1 MTTYEAVIGLEVHAQ
16 LKTKSKAFCSC
27 STEFGQDPNAQVC
40 PICLGMP
47 GMLPVLNAEAV
58 ELAIK
63 AGLALNCTI
72 AERTKFDRKNYFYAD
87 LPKGYQISQYDEPI
101 CKNGHL
107 VINGKTV
114 RINRAHMEE
123 DAGKLVHAGAAGL
136 HGSNY
141 TLVDYNRS
149 GVPLLEIVS
158 EPDIDSAEL
167 ARDYLTELRSILRY
181 LDVCDGNLEQGSF
194 RCDANVS
201 IRPAGTKE
209 LGTKA
214 EVKNVNS
221 FKAVY
226 RAIQYE
232 IERQEQELRA
242 GNTIKQESRLWDEAS
257 GKTYSMRSKEDAH
270 DYRYFP
276 EPDLTPVAIST
287 EHVKAAKEKMPE
299 LPEQRRSRYHTQYQ
313 LTTDDA
319 AVIVENKDMSDFYD
333 QFLGII
339 NKLAA
344 PPSMAKTASNYLIGP
359 ATAYLNDNKLDFT
372 QIKMTPAALYDL
384 VLAVE
389 TGKLGSTNA
398 KKLLMILLEK
408 GGEVA
413 ALIDKMGLAQV
424 SDAGAIEAVVL
435 EVLSRSQAQVEEYKQ
450 GKVKVRQYFFGEIM
464 KAMKGKTDPKIA
476 NELLD
481 KHLPP
486 PG

>member
-1 MTTYEAVIGLEVHAQ
+1 MPYEAVIGLEVHAQ

-40 PICLGMP
+40 PICVGMP

-58 ELAIK
+58 ELAIR

-101 CKNGHL
+101 CTSGHL
-107 VINGKTV
+107 VINGKTI

-136 HGSNY
+136 HGSSH

-158 EPDIDSAEL
+158 EPDLDSAEL

-181 LDVCDGNLEQGSF
+181 LDVCDGNLERGSF

-201 IRPAGTKE
+201 LREVGAEK

-232 IERQEQELRA
+232 IERQEEILSS
-242 GNTIKQESRLWDEAS
+242 GGTVKQESRLWDEAS

-276 EPDLTPVAIST
+276 EPDLTPVAISQ
-287 EHVKAAKEKMPE
+287 ERVQSVKDQMPE
-299 LPEQRRSRYHTQYQ
+299 LPEQRRKRYHEQYQ
-313 LTTDDA
+313 LSEGDA

-333 QFLGII
+333 QFL
-339 NKLAA
+339 KLADNQKA
-344 PPSMAKTASNYLIGP
+344 SAALAKTGSNYLIGP
-359 ATAYLNDNKLDFT
+359 ATAYSNDNKLEFS
-372 QIKMTPAALYDL
+372 QLKMTAQALFDL
-384 VLAVE
+384 VAAVE
-389 TGKLGSTNA
+389 SGKLGSTGA
-398 KKLLMILLEK
+398 KKLLVALLEN
-408 GGEVA
+408 GGDVKT
-413 ALIDKMGLAQV
+413 LIDQMGLAQV
-424 SDAGAIEAVVL
+424 SDTGAIEAVVL
-435 EVLSRSQAQVEEYKQ
+435 EVLERSQAQVEEYKQ

-464 KAMKGKTDPKIA
+464 KAMKGKTDPKVA

-486 PG
+486 IG

>member
-1 MTTYEAVIGLEVHAQ
+1 
-16 LKTKSKAFCSC
+16 
-27 STEFGQDPNAQVC
+27 
-40 PICLGMP
+40 
-47 GMLPVLNAEAV
+47 MLPVLNAEAV
-58 ELAIK
+58 ELAIR

-101 CKNGHL
+101 CTSGHL
-107 VINGKTV
+107 VINGKTI

-136 HGSNY
+136 HGSSH

-158 EPDIDSAEL
+158 EPDLDSAEL

-181 LDVCDGNLEQGSF
+181 LDVCDGNLERGSF

-201 IRPAGTKE
+201 LREVGAEK

-232 IERQEQELRA
+232 IERQEEILSS
-242 GNTIKQESRLWDEAS
+242 GGTVKQESRLWDEAS

-276 EPDLTPVAIST
+276 EPDLTPVAISQ
-287 EHVKAAKEKMPE
+287 ERVQSVKDQMPE
-299 LPEQRRSRYHTQYQ
+299 LPEQRRKRYHEQYQ
-313 LTTDDA
+313 LSEGDA

-333 QFLGII
+333 QFL
-339 NKLAA
+339 KLADNQKA
-344 PPSMAKTASNYLIGP
+344 SAALAKTGSNYLIGP
-359 ATAYLNDNKLDFT
+359 ATAYSNDNKLEFS
-372 QIKMTPAALYDL
+372 QLKMTAQALFDL
-384 VLAVE
+384 VAAVE
-389 TGKLGSTNA
+389 SGKLGSTGA
-398 KKLLMILLEK
+398 KKLLVALLEN
-408 GGEVA
+408 GGDVKT
-413 ALIDKMGLAQV
+413 LIDQMGLAQV
-424 SDAGAIEAVVL
+424 SDTGAIEAVVL
-435 EVLSRSQAQVEEYKQ
+435 EVLERSQAQVEEYKQ

-464 KAMKGKTDPKIA
+464 KAMKGKTDPKVA

-486 PG
+486 IG

>member
-1 MTTYEAVIGLEVHAQ
+1 MTTYEPVIGLEVHAQ

-27 STEFGQDPNAQVC
+27 STEFGKDPNAQVC

-47 GMLPVLNAEAV
+47 GMLPVMNAEAV
-58 ELAIK
+58 ELAIR
-63 AGLALNCTI
+63 AGLALNCKI

-101 CKNGHL
+101 CKTGHL
-107 VINGKTV
+107 VINGKTI

-136 HGSNY
+136 HGSSH

-158 EPDIDSAEL
+158 EPDLDSAEL

-201 IRPAGTKE
+201 LRPVGETK

-221 FKAVY
+221 FKAVFK
-226 RAIQYE
+226 AIEYE
-232 IERQEQELRA
+232 IERQEQILLS
-242 GNTIKQESRLWDEAS
+242 GDTVKQESRLWDEAT

-276 EPDLTPVAIST
+276 EPDLTPVAISA
-287 EHVKAAKEKMPE
+287 ERVKLVKDQMPE
-299 LPEQRRSRYHTQYQ
+299 LPEQRRTRYHEQYQ
-313 LTTDDA
+313 LTKDDA
-319 AVIVENKDMSDFYD
+319 AVIVENKDMSDFFD
-333 QFLGII
+333 QFL
-339 NKLAA
+339 KLACKNN
-344 PPSMAKTASNYLIGP
+344 SNVSVAKSASNYLIGP
-359 ATAYLNDNKLDFT
+359 ATAYLNDNKLEFT
-372 QIKMTPAALYDL
+372 QMQMTPQGLYDL

-389 TGKLGSTNA
+389 SGKLGSTGA
-398 KKLLMILLEK
+398 KKLLVALLEN
-408 GGEVA
+408 GGDVST
-413 ALIDKMGLAQV
+413 LIDKMGLAQV
-424 SDAGAIEAVVL
+424 SDTGAIEAVVL
-435 EVLSRSQAQVEEYKQ
+435 EVLARSQAQVEEYKQ

-464 KAMKGKTDPKIA
+464 KAMKGKTDPKVA

-486 PG
+486 VG